1 MTTWTTYDMSV
12 VFLGAGTG
20 ANRTISCRRPRCNCA
35 PSDVNIPRTKSQDDN
50 VGMIIFHYLTK
61 VTGHWSFS
69 ESRQSFR
76 NREDTQTR
84 INAFLWNILWATTG
98 TPSSKTPRYP
108 VPLYILDCNEQIARK
123 TGAIDDLALRTWYLI
138 YIYTKYTSIY
148 IDYQVDI
155 ILVYLFHQNAR
166 FSVPVP
172 PARPHARSTTA
183 LHFIFAIRFILVI
196 RSIEEHF
203 VP

>member
-61 VTGHWSFS
+61 VKGHWLFF

-98 TPSSKTPRYP
+98 TPSSKTPWYP
-108 VPLYILDCNEQIARK
+108 APMYILDCNEQS
-123 TGAIDDLALRTWYLI
+123 GAQNGHDWWPRTSYLVPGI
-138 YIYTKYTSIY
+138 YLYSRFK
-148 IDYQVDI
+148 DYQVDI
-155 ILVYLFHQNAR
+155 ILVYLFQQNAR

-183 LHFIFAIRFILVI
+183 LHSIFSIRFILVI
-196 RSIEEHF
+196 RSIEEYF